1 MLYSGLRKANGIF
14 GFNESITKYCSTALV
29 LNQFSYPKGKPDIK
43 PKYSVP
49 VNSVLI
55 HCLLG
60 FSMETHYL
68 LHYNDIFVF
77 NLCVVLDSVHNEPYI
92 VIIRNVKQ
100 VTV

>member
-1 MLYSGLRKANGIF
+1 MKVLP
-14 GFNESITKYCSTALV
+14 STAL
-29 LNQFSYPKGKPDIK
+29 LLFSWVQLSKWKPDIK

-68 LHYNDIFVF
+68 LHYNAIFVF